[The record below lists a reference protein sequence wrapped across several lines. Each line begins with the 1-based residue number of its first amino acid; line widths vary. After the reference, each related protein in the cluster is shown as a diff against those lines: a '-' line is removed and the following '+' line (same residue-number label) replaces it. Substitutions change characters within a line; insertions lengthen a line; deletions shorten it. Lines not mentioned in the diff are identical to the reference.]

1 MQQPKPHGVA
11 ADESE
16 RHLLKKK
23 SAEGYLDSLAQ
34 AAVSSQRLKNKLQS
48 ETGDQA
54 GLTRE
59 QNQGRYQREG
69 AQLIQMGEQE
79 RKIDLP
85 NDDRDRQ
92 NRDQSLPNRNQD
104 GSGRGATCHGVV
116 QRCFAEAY

>member
-1 MQQPKPHGVA
+1 MPDQTEATVDHDRLQRRSQRHVRATQQPKPHGVA

-59 QNQGRYQREG
+59 QNQRRYQREG
-69 AQLIQMGEQE
+69 AQLIQMGEHE
-79 RKIDLP
+79 RKIDLR
-85 NDDRDRQ
+85 NYDRDRQ
-92 NRDQSLPNRNQD
+92 NR
-104 GSGRGATCHGVV
+104 
-116 QRCFAEAY
+116 